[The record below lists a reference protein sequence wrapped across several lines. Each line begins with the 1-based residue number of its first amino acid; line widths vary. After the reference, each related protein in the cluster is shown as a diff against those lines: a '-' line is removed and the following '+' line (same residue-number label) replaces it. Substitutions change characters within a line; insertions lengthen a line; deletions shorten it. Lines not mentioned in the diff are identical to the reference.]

1 MAKYGYIVLLLLSFL
16 VSCSKE
22 DLPDTVDVTG
32 VVLDVED
39 IKLNIGDSIRL
50 NAVVVP
56 QNATNKKVSWLS
68 SNENVAVVNSEGV
81 VMALAEGTATIVV
94 VTEDQGKYATC
105 KITCGEGGEI
115 GVPVDSLYLNKTE
128 LLLQQG
134 GSFKLEAT
142 ILPADATNK
151 KVSWHSSDVSVA
163 SVDENGLVE
172 ANRVGTATVIATSE
186 DGGKVADCI
195 VRVFEPSLYKRTV
208 LVYIAADNNLSSFAL
223 QDLAEMKEGMAQVSD
238 GTLHL
243 LVYIDTGSS
252 PRLVEL
258 KKQNGQVV
266 EDVVRTYDDRN
277 SVGVDETLEVFD
289 AVFTNPDFLA
299 ESYGLIY
306 WSHADGW
313 IPYGEV
319 STRWVG
325 QDKTDG
331 DHRMNLSELVTVL
344 QSAPH
349 LDFLMFDAC
358 FMASVEVA
366 YEVRSFADY
375 YIASPTETPG
385 PGAPYQVLV
394 PLMAADQAA
403 VQMGQA
409 YCDYYAANYNGGI
422 GISNSNWTGGASLCV
437 MRTDALEALAALTT
451 QLLPAEVVDIASLK
465 KAVFDYDHDG
475 WGRDYVGYFDLKQLM
490 EQVLDD
496 ASYATWTQAFD
507 AAIAYWSTTPKNYSQ
522 FVGMFSME
530 GANGI
535 THYIPG
541 SSTQRDVAYR
551 SLQWYQD
558 AGLEKLGW

>member
-1 MAKYGYIVLLLLSFL
+1 MLKRNTLVVMLLSLLAL
-16 VSCSKE
+16 VSCQKDEPAPS
-22 DLPDTVDVTG
+22 P
-32 VVLDVED
+32 
-39 IKLNIGDSIRL
+39 
-50 NAVVVP
+50 
-56 QNATNKKVSWLS
+56 S
-68 SNENVAVVNSEGV
+68 S
-81 VMALAEGTATIVV
+81 
-94 VTEDQGKYATC
+94 C
-105 KITCGEGGEI
+105 
-115 GVPVDSLYLNKTE
+115 
-128 LLLQQG
+128 
-134 GSFKLEAT
+134 
-142 ILPADATNK
+142 
-151 KVSWHSSDVSVA
+151 
-163 SVDENGLVE
+163 
-172 ANRVGTATVIATSE
+172 
-186 DGGKVADCI
+186 
-195 VRVFEPSLYKRTV
+195 KRTV

-223 QDLAEMKEGMAQVSD
+223 QDLAEMEEGMAQVPD

-277 SVGVDETLEVFD
+277 SVGVDETREVFAD
-289 AVFTNPDFLA
+289 VFANPSFLA

-313 IPYGEV
+313 LPYGQA

-331 DHRMNLSELVTVL
+331 DHRMNISQLVTLLEEV
-344 QSAPH
+344 PH

-358 FMASVEVA
+358 FMSSVEVA
-366 YEVRSFADY
+366 YELRSFTDY
-375 YIASPTETPG
+375 YIGSPTENPG
-385 PGAPYQVLV
+385 PGAPYERLV

-403 VQMGQA
+403 VEMSEA
-409 YCDYYAANYNGGI
+409 YFAAYEEIYNGGI
-422 GISNSNWTGGASLCV
+422 GISNNNWTGGTSICV
-437 MRTDALEALAALTT
+437 MRTDALEPLAALTA
-451 QLLPAEVVDIASLK
+451 QLLPDEVVNIAALK
-465 KAVFDYDHDG
+465 AAVFDYDHDG

-490 EQVLDD
+490 EQLLDD

-541 SSTQRDVAYR
+541 SSTQRDAAYR
-551 SLQWYQD
+551 SMKWYQD

>member
-1 MAKYGYIVLLLLSFL
+1 MFRRNVFVVMLLSL
-16 VSCSKE
+16 
-22 DLPDTVDVTG
+22 L
-32 VVLDVED
+32 
-39 IKLNIGDSIRL
+39 
-50 NAVVVP
+50 
-56 QNATNKKVSWLS
+56 
-68 SNENVAVVNSEGV
+68 
-81 VMALAEGTATIVV
+81 ALASCDKE
-94 VTEDQGKYATC
+94 
-105 KITCGEGGEI
+105 
-115 GVPVDSLYLNKTE
+115 
-128 LLLQQG
+128 
-134 GSFKLEAT
+134 EA
-142 ILPADATNK
+142 P
-151 KVSWHSSDVSVA
+151 
-163 SVDENGLVE
+163 
-172 ANRVGTATVIATSE
+172 
-186 DGGKVADCI
+186 
-195 VRVFEPSLYKRTV
+195 EPSPCKRTV

-223 QDLAEMKEGMAQVSD
+223 QDLAEMKQGMAQVPD

-243 LVYIDTGSS
+243 LVYIDTGTS

-266 EDVVRTYDDRN
+266 EDVVRTYGDRN

-289 AVFTNPDFLA
+289 AVFANPDFLA
-299 ESYGLIY
+299 GSYGLIY

-313 IPYGEV
+313 IPYGQA

-325 QDKTDG
+325 QDTTDG

-366 YEVRSFADY
+366 YELRSFADH

-403 VQMGQA
+403 VQMGRA

-437 MRTDALEALAALTT
+437 MRTDALEPLAALTAR
-451 QLLPAEVVDIASLK
+451 LLPAEGADVAALK
-465 KAVFDYDHDG
+465 EAVFDYDHDG

-541 SSTQRDVAYR
+541 SSTQRDAAYR
-551 SLQWYQD
+551 SLQWYRD